1 MIMRELRLR
10 KIIHAEQTS
19 VLVSREILVRQ
30 LGGTTNE
37 SGPSRAPALISK
49 PSDGAS

>member
-10 KIIHAEQTS
+10 KIIHAA